1 MTKLNLKEYK
11 QRLNKYCEF
20 PEYLFNLTDKCK
32 TKFPIETTN
41 ELIHYGVLIWFLSKF
56 IEDKVLGVKY
66 YAKVA
71 GIKYY
76 DLLIY
81 EDCLFMYYLKN
92 ALELNKLIFQNYLN
106 PPTLTACG
114 IPPPPLETNV
124 LEGGGIPE
132 TLRSGPPGLE
142 NPGCDAISDSR
153 LSTCA

>member
-1 MTKLNLKEYK
+1 MKLKEYK
-11 QRLNKYCEF
+11 LRLIKYCEF
-20 PEYLFNLTDKCK
+20 PDYLINLTDKCK
-32 TKFPIETTN
+32 TAFPPETSN

-71 GIKYY
+71 GIKDY
-76 DLLIY
+76 DLLLY
-81 EDCLFMYYLKN
+81 EDYLFMHYLQN
-92 ALELNKLIFQNYLN
+92 VACFNKIIFQNYLN
-106 PPTLTACG
+106 PPTFIACG
-114 IPPPPLETNV
+114 TPPPPLETNV